1 MSSKSNLEKFYY
13 LIFVLI
19 SSAMCFDSGLALASD
34 EDTRDGSQEILEEL
48 KKELLNQ
55 TIKSGL
61 SLASSGY
68 IDSTGKL
75 FESTFYETTSRIS
88 AVRNL
93 NFRKKQSKNSN
104 INRII
109 DLVSNEGNQCAKH
122 HQNYKKRIGIQFND
136 KITGEFDGNV
146 KEEIKKNL
154 EKEISQKLLSSSQWY
169 ITSGVQNKFQTPSTK
184 YFSVL
189 NRRNENISENRYLII
204 IDLEDSNNIL
214 SIPESL
220 KRIKSSSVG
229 LMSSVSNSRFIDN
242 LTADRF
248 QKKRRA
254 VVTMSAIDL
263 DLGKT
268 LISRIFS
275 LSVEKSAY
283 NLRSESLSVRN
294 ITKIREQAVF
304 FASELTS
311 FDACE
316 FEDIKI
322 NSYSQISV
330 NSNQTIRLGIGSR
343 EGVNE
348 GDLFIMSPSTF
359 TGYNSLLD
367 PSILENLA
375 IGEVIDVNN
384 SNAEVKIL
392 SGNFLKIYRSAIP
405 F

>member
-1 MSSKSNLEKFYY
+1 MNSKSNLEKFYY

-19 SSAMCFDSGLALASD
+19 SSAMYFYSGLALASD
-34 EDTRDGSQEILEEL
+34 EDTKGGSQELLEEL

-55 TIKSGL
+55 TIESGL

-109 DLVSNEGNQCAKH
+109 DLVSNEENKCVKH
-122 HQNYKKRIGIQFND
+122 HRIYKKRIGIQFND

-154 EKEISQKLLSSSQWY
+154 EKEISQKLLSSPQWY
-169 ITSGVQNKFQTPSTK
+169 IASGVQNKFQTPSTK

-204 IDLEDSNNIL
+204 VDLKDSNNIL
-214 SIPESL
+214 SIPASL

-229 LMSSVSNSRFIDN
+229 LMSSVSNSRFVNN
-242 LTADRF
+242 LTADKF

-283 NLRSESLSVRN
+283 NLRSESLSVSN
-294 ITKIREQAVF
+294 INKIREQAVF

-330 NSNQTIRLGIGSR
+330 NSNQKIRLGIGSR

-375 IGEVIDVNN
+375 IGEVIDVNS

-392 SGNFLKIYRSAIP
+392 SGNFLKTYRSAIP

>member
-1 MSSKSNLEKFYY
+1 MNSKSNLEKFYY

-19 SSAMCFDSGLALASD
+19 SSAMYFYSGLALASD
-34 EDTRDGSQEILEEL
+34 EDTKGGSQELLEEL

-55 TIKSGL
+55 TIESGL

-93 NFRKKQSKNSN
+93 NFRKKKSKNSN

-109 DLVSNEGNQCAKH
+109 DLVSNEENKCVKH
-122 HQNYKKRIGIQFND
+122 HRIYKKRIGIQFND

-169 ITSGVQNKFQTPSTK
+169 IASGVQNKFQTPSTK

-204 IDLEDSNNIL
+204 VDLKDSNNIL
-214 SIPESL
+214 SIPASL

-229 LMSSVSNSRFIDN
+229 LMSSVSNSRFVNN
-242 LTADRF
+242 LTADKF

-294 ITKIREQAVF
+294 INKIREQAVF

-330 NSNQTIRLGIGSR
+330 NSNQKIRLGIGSR

-375 IGEVIDVNN
+375 IGEVIDVNS

-392 SGNFLKIYRSAIP
+392 SGNFLKTYRSAIP

>member
-1 MSSKSNLEKFYY
+1 M
-13 LIFVLI
+13 
-19 SSAMCFDSGLALASD
+19 
-34 EDTRDGSQEILEEL
+34 
-48 KKELLNQ
+48 
-55 TIKSGL
+55 
-61 SLASSGY
+61 
-68 IDSTGKL
+68 
-75 FESTFYETTSRIS
+75 
-88 AVRNL
+88 
-93 NFRKKQSKNSN
+93 
-104 INRII
+104 
-109 DLVSNEGNQCAKH
+109 
-122 HQNYKKRIGIQFND
+122 
-136 KITGEFDGNV
+136 
-146 KEEIKKNL
+146 
-154 EKEISQKLLSSSQWY
+154 
-169 ITSGVQNKFQTPSTK
+169 
-184 YFSVL
+184 
-189 NRRNENISENRYLII
+189 
-204 IDLEDSNNIL
+204 
-214 SIPESL
+214 
-220 KRIKSSSVG
+220 
-229 LMSSVSNSRFIDN
+229 
-242 LTADRF
+242 
-248 QKKRRA
+248 
-254 VVTMSAIDL
+254 VTMSAIDL

-294 ITKIREQAVF
+294 ITKIREQAVV

-330 NSNQTIRLGIGSR
+330 NSKQKIRLGIGSR

-375 IGEVIDVNN
+375 IGEVIDVNS

-392 SGNFLKIYRSAIP
+392 SGNFLKTYRSAIP

>member
-154 EKEISQKLLSSSQWY
+154 EKEVSQKLLSSSQWY

>member
-1 MSSKSNLEKFYY
+1 MNSKSNLEKFYY
-13 LIFVLI
+13 LILILI
-19 SSAMCFDSGLALASD
+19 SSTVYFNSGQALASD
-34 EDTRDGSQEILEEL
+34 EDTRDGSQELLEEL

-55 TIKSGL
+55 TIESGL

-109 DLVSNEGNQCAKH
+109 DLVSNEENKCVKH
-122 HQNYKKRIGIQFND
+122 HRIYKKRIGIQFND

-154 EKEISQKLLSSSQWY
+154 EKEISQKLLSSPQWY
-169 ITSGVQNKFQTPSTK
+169 IASGVQNKFQTPSTK

-204 IDLEDSNNIL
+204 VDLKDSNNIL
-214 SIPESL
+214 SIPASL

-229 LMSSVSNSRFIDN
+229 LISSVSNSRFVNN
-242 LTADRF
+242 LTADKF

-283 NLRSESLSVRN
+283 NLRSESLSVSN
-294 ITKIREQAVF
+294 INKIREQAVF

-330 NSNQTIRLGIGSR
+330 NSNQKIRLGIGSR

-375 IGEVIDVNN
+375 IGEVIDVNS

-392 SGNFLKIYRSAIP
+392 SGNFLKTYRSAIP

>member
-136 KITGEFDGNV
+136 KITGEFDGNA

-154 EKEISQKLLSSSQWY
+154 EKEVSQKLLSSSQWY

-294 ITKIREQAVF
+294 INKIREQAVF

-330 NSNQTIRLGIGSR
+330 NSNQKIRLGIGSR

>member
-34 EDTRDGSQEILEEL
+34 EDTKGGSQELLEEL

-55 TIKSGL
+55 TIESGL

-136 KITGEFDGNV
+136 KITGEFDGNA

-154 EKEISQKLLSSSQWY
+154 EKEVSQKLLSSSQWY

>member
-1 MSSKSNLEKFYY
+1 MNSKSNLKKFHY
-13 LIFVLI
+13 LIFILI
-19 SSAMCFDSGLALASD
+19 SSAVYVDSGLALASD
-34 EDTRDGSQEILEEL
+34 EDTRGGSQELLEEF

-55 TIKSGL
+55 TIESGL

-75 FESTFYETTSRIS
+75 FESTYYETTSRIS

-93 NFRKKQSKNSN
+93 NYLKKKSKNSN
-104 INRII
+104 INRIM
-109 DLVSNEGNQCAKH
+109 DLIGNEKNQCAKH

-136 KITGEFDGNV
+136 KITGGFDGNV

-154 EKEISQKLLSSSQWY
+154 EKEISQKLLPSSQWY
-169 ITSGVQNKFQTPSTK
+169 IASGTQNKFRTPSTK

-189 NRRNENISENRYLII
+189 NRSNENISENRHLII
-204 IDLEDSNNIL
+204 IDLKDSNNIL
-214 SIPESL
+214 SIPKSL
-220 KRIKSSSVG
+220 KRINSSSVG
-229 LMSSVSNSRFIDN
+229 LMSSVSNSRFLNN

-254 VVTMSAIDL
+254 VVTISAIDL

-268 LISRIFS
+268 LISRNFS

-283 NLRSESLSVRN
+283 NLRSESLSVSN
-294 ITKIREQAVF
+294 INKIREQAVF

-322 NSYSQISV
+322 NSYPQISV
-330 NSNQTIRLGIGSR
+330 NSNQKIRLGIGSR

-367 PSILENLA
+367 PSILESLA
-375 IGEVIDVNN
+375 IGEVIDVNS
-384 SNAEVKIL
+384 SNAEIKVL
-392 SGNFLKIYRSAIP
+392 SGNSLKTYRSAIP

>member
-13 LIFVLI
+13 LILILI
-19 SSAMCFDSGLALASD
+19 SSTVYFNSGQALASD
-34 EDTRDGSQEILEEL
+34 EDTRDGSQELLEEL

-55 TIKSGL
+55 TIESGL

-93 NFRKKQSKNSN
+93 NSLKKKSKNSN

-109 DLVSNEGNQCAKH
+109 DLVGNEENQCAKH
-122 HQNYKKRIGIQFND
+122 HRNYKKRIGIRFND
-136 KITGEFDGNV
+136 KITGEFYGNF
-146 KEEIKKNL
+146 KEEIKNNL

-169 ITSGVQNKFQTPSTK
+169 IAAGVKNRYQTPSTK

-204 IDLEDSNNIL
+204 IDLKDSKNIL
-214 SIPESL
+214 SIPKSL
-220 KRIKSSSVG
+220 KKIKSSG
-229 LMSSVSNSRFIDN
+229 LGLISSVSNSRFINN
-242 LTADRF
+242 LTADKF
-248 QKKRRA
+248 QKKRRT

-268 LISRIFS
+268 LISQIFS

-283 NLRSESLSVRN
+283 NLRSKSLSIKN
-294 ITKIREQAVF
+294 IDKIREQAVF

-330 NSNQTIRLGIGSR
+330 NSNQKIRLGIGSR

-375 IGEVIDVNN
+375 IGEVIDVNS

-392 SGNFLKIYRSAIP
+392 SGNSLKTYRSAIP

>member
-1 MSSKSNLEKFYY
+1 MNSKSNLEKFYY

-19 SSAMCFDSGLALASD
+19 SSAMYFYSGLALASD
-34 EDTRDGSQEILEEL
+34 EDTKGGSQELLEEL

-55 TIKSGL
+55 TIESGL

-109 DLVSNEGNQCAKH
+109 DLVSNEENKCVKH
-122 HQNYKKRIGIQFND
+122 HRIYKKRIGIQFND

-169 ITSGVQNKFQTPSTK
+169 IASGVQNKFQTPSTK

-204 IDLEDSNNIL
+204 VDLKDSNNIL
-214 SIPESL
+214 SIPASL

-229 LMSSVSNSRFIDN
+229 LMSSVSSSRFVNN
-242 LTADRF
+242 LTADKF

-283 NLRSESLSVRN
+283 NLRSESLSVSN
-294 ITKIREQAVF
+294 INKIREQAVF

-330 NSNQTIRLGIGSR
+330 NSNQKIRLGIGSR

-375 IGEVIDVNN
+375 IVEVIDVNS

-392 SGNFLKIYRSAIP
+392 SGNFLKTYRSAIP

>member
-13 LIFVLI
+13 LILILI
-19 SSAMCFDSGLALASD
+19 SSTVYFNSGQALASD
-34 EDTRDGSQEILEEL
+34 EDTRDGSQELLEEL

-55 TIKSGL
+55 TIESGL

-109 DLVSNEGNQCAKH
+109 DLVSNEENKCVKH
-122 HQNYKKRIGIQFND
+122 HRIYKKRIGIQFND

-154 EKEISQKLLSSSQWY
+154 EKEISQKLLSSPQWY
-169 ITSGVQNKFQTPSTK
+169 IASGVQNKFQTPSTK

-204 IDLEDSNNIL
+204 VDLKDSNNIL
-214 SIPESL
+214 SIPASL

-229 LMSSVSNSRFIDN
+229 LISSVSNSRFVNN
-242 LTADRF
+242 LTADKF

-283 NLRSESLSVRN
+283 NLRSESLSVSN
-294 ITKIREQAVF
+294 INKIREQAVF

-330 NSNQTIRLGIGSR
+330 NSNQKIRLGIGSR

-375 IGEVIDVNN
+375 IGEVIDVNS

-392 SGNFLKIYRSAIP
+392 SGNFLKTYRSAIP

>member
-1 MSSKSNLEKFYY
+1 MNSKSNLEKFYY

-19 SSAMCFDSGLALASD
+19 SSAMYFYSGLALASD
-34 EDTRDGSQEILEEL
+34 EDTKGGSQELLEEL

-55 TIKSGL
+55 TIESGL

-93 NFRKKQSKNSN
+93 NFRKKKSKNSN

-109 DLVSNEGNQCAKH
+109 DLVSNEENKCVKH
-122 HQNYKKRIGIQFND
+122 HRIYKKRIGIQFND
-136 KITGEFDGNV
+136 KITGEFDGNA

-169 ITSGVQNKFQTPSTK
+169 IASGVQNKFQTPSTK

-204 IDLEDSNNIL
+204 VDLKDSNNIL
-214 SIPESL
+214 SIPASL

-229 LMSSVSNSRFIDN
+229 LMSSVSNSRFVNN
-242 LTADRF
+242 LTADKF

-294 ITKIREQAVF
+294 INKIREQAVF

-330 NSNQTIRLGIGSR
+330 NSNQKIRLGIGSR

-375 IGEVIDVNN
+375 IGEVIDVNS

-392 SGNFLKIYRSAIP
+392 SGNFLKTYRSAIP

>member
-1 MSSKSNLEKFYY
+1 MNSKSNLEKFYY

-19 SSAMCFDSGLALASD
+19 SSAMYFYSGLALASD
-34 EDTRDGSQEILEEL
+34 EDTKGGSQELLEEL

-55 TIKSGL
+55 TIESGL

-109 DLVSNEGNQCAKH
+109 NLVSYEENKCVKH
-122 HQNYKKRIGIQFND
+122 HRIYKKRIGIQFND

-169 ITSGVQNKFQTPSTK
+169 IASGVQNKFQTPSTK

-204 IDLEDSNNIL
+204 VDLKDSNNIL
-214 SIPESL
+214 SIPASL

-229 LMSSVSNSRFIDN
+229 LMSSVSNSRFVNN
-242 LTADRF
+242 LTADKF

-283 NLRSESLSVRN
+283 NLRSESLSVSN
-294 ITKIREQAVF
+294 INKIREQAVF

-330 NSNQTIRLGIGSR
+330 NSNQKIRLGIGSR

-375 IGEVIDVNN
+375 IGEVIDVNS

-392 SGNFLKIYRSAIP
+392 SGNFLKTYRSAIP

>member
-1 MSSKSNLEKFYY
+1 MNSKSNLEKFYY

-19 SSAMCFDSGLALASD
+19 SSAMYFYSGLALASD
-34 EDTRDGSQEILEEL
+34 EDTKGGSQELLEEL

-55 TIKSGL
+55 TIESGL

-109 DLVSNEGNQCAKH
+109 DLVSNEENKCVKH
-122 HQNYKKRIGIQFND
+122 HRIYKKRIGIQFND

-154 EKEISQKLLSSSQWY
+154 EKEISQKLLSSPQWY
-169 ITSGVQNKFQTPSTK
+169 IASGVQNKFQTPSTK

-204 IDLEDSNNIL
+204 VDLKDSNNIL
-214 SIPESL
+214 SIPASL

-229 LMSSVSNSRFIDN
+229 LMSSVSNSRFVNN
-242 LTADRF
+242 LTADKF

-283 NLRSESLSVRN
+283 NLRSESLSVSN
-294 ITKIREQAVF
+294 INKIREQAVF

-330 NSNQTIRLGIGSR
+330 NSNQKIRLGIGSR

-375 IGEVIDVNN
+375 IGEVIDVNS

-392 SGNFLKIYRSAIP
+392 SGNSLKTYRSAIP

>member
-1 MSSKSNLEKFYY
+1 MNSKSNLEKFYY

-19 SSAMCFDSGLALASD
+19 SSAMYFYSGLALASD
-34 EDTRDGSQEILEEL
+34 EDTKGGSQELLEEL

-55 TIKSGL
+55 TIESGL

-109 DLVSNEGNQCAKH
+109 DLVSNEENKCVKH
-122 HQNYKKRIGIQFND
+122 HRIYKKRIGIQFND

-169 ITSGVQNKFQTPSTK
+169 IASGVQNKFQTPSTK

-204 IDLEDSNNIL
+204 VDLKDSNNIL
-214 SIPESL
+214 SIPASL

-229 LMSSVSNSRFIDN
+229 LMSSVSNSRFVNN
-242 LTADRF
+242 LTADKF

-283 NLRSESLSVRN
+283 NLRSESLSVSN
-294 ITKIREQAVF
+294 INKIREQAVF

-330 NSNQTIRLGIGSR
+330 NSNQKIRLGIGSR

-375 IGEVIDVNN
+375 IGEVIDVNS

-392 SGNFLKIYRSAIP
+392 SGNFLKTYRSAIP

>member
-136 KITGEFDGNV
+136 KITGEFDGNA

-154 EKEISQKLLSSSQWY
+154 EKEVSQKLLSSSQWY

>member
-1 MSSKSNLEKFYY
+1 MNSKSNLKKFHY
-13 LIFVLI
+13 LIFILI
-19 SSAMCFDSGLALASD
+19 SSAVYVDSGLALASD
-34 EDTRDGSQEILEEL
+34 EDTRGGSQELLEEF

-55 TIKSGL
+55 TIESGL

-75 FESTFYETTSRIS
+75 FESTYYETTSRIS

-93 NFRKKQSKNSN
+93 NYLKKKSKNSN

-109 DLVSNEGNQCAKH
+109 DLIGNEKNQCAKH
-122 HQNYKKRIGIQFND
+122 HRNYKKRIGIQFND
-136 KITGEFDGNV
+136 KITGGFDGNV

-154 EKEISQKLLSSSQWY
+154 EKEISQKLLPSSQWY
-169 ITSGVQNKFQTPSTK
+169 IASGIQNKFQTPSTK

-189 NRRNENISENRYLII
+189 NRSNKNISENRHLII
-204 IDLEDSNNIL
+204 IDLKDSNNIL
-214 SIPESL
+214 SIPKSL

-229 LMSSVSNSRFIDN
+229 LMSSVSNSRFLNN

-248 QKKRRA
+248 EKKRRA
-254 VVTMSAIDL
+254 LITISAIDL

-268 LISRIFS
+268 LISRNFS

-283 NLRSESLSVRN
+283 NLRAESLSVSN
-294 ITKIREQAVF
+294 INKIREQAVF

-322 NSYSQISV
+322 DSYPQISV
-330 NSNQTIRLGIGSR
+330 NSNQKIRLRIGSR

-367 PSILENLA
+367 PTILESLA
-375 IGEVIDVNN
+375 IGEVIDVNSN
-384 SNAEVKIL
+384 NAEIKVL
-392 SGNFLKIYRSAIP
+392 SGNSLKTYRSAIP

>member
-1 MSSKSNLEKFYY
+1 MNSKSNLEKLYY

-19 SSAMCFDSGLALASD
+19 SSAMYFYSGLALASD
-34 EDTRDGSQEILEEL
+34 EDTKGGSQELLEEL

-55 TIKSGL
+55 TIESGL

-109 DLVSNEGNQCAKH
+109 DLVSNEENKCVKH
-122 HQNYKKRIGIQFND
+122 HRIYKKRIGIQFND

-154 EKEISQKLLSSSQWY
+154 EKEISQKLLSSPQWY
-169 ITSGVQNKFQTPSTK
+169 IASGVQNKFQTPSTK

-204 IDLEDSNNIL
+204 VDLKDSNNIL
-214 SIPESL
+214 SIPASL

-229 LMSSVSNSRFIDN
+229 LMSSVSNSRFVNN
-242 LTADRF
+242 LTADKF

-283 NLRSESLSVRN
+283 NLRSESLSVSN
-294 ITKIREQAVF
+294 INKIREQAVF

-330 NSNQTIRLGIGSR
+330 NSNQKIRLGIGSR

-375 IGEVIDVNN
+375 IGEVIDVNS

-392 SGNFLKIYRSAIP
+392 SGNFLKTYRSAIP

>member
-1 MSSKSNLEKFYY
+1 MNSKSNLEKFYY

-136 KITGEFDGNV
+136 KITGEFDGNA

-154 EKEISQKLLSSSQWY
+154 EKEVSQKLLSSSQWY

-294 ITKIREQAVF
+294 INKIGEQAVF

>member
-1 MSSKSNLEKFYY
+1 MNSKSNLKKFHY
-13 LIFVLI
+13 LIFILI
-19 SSAMCFDSGLALASD
+19 SSAMYVDSGLALASD
-34 EDTRDGSQEILEEL
+34 EDTRGGSQELLEEF
-48 KKELLNQ
+48 KKELLSQ
-55 TIKSGL
+55 TIESGL

-75 FESTFYETTSRIS
+75 FESTYYETTSRIS

-93 NFRKKQSKNSN
+93 NYLKKKSKNSN

-109 DLVSNEGNQCAKH
+109 DLIGNEKNQCAKH

-136 KITGEFDGNV
+136 KITGGFDGNV

-154 EKEISQKLLSSSQWY
+154 EKEISQKLLPSSQWY
-169 ITSGVQNKFQTPSTK
+169 IASGTQNKFRTPSTK

-189 NRRNENISENRYLII
+189 NRSNENISENRHLII
-204 IDLEDSNNIL
+204 IDLKDSNNIL
-214 SIPESL
+214 SIPKSL
-220 KRIKSSSVG
+220 KRINSSSVG
-229 LMSSVSNSRFIDN
+229 LMSSVSNSRFLNN

-254 VVTMSAIDL
+254 VVTISAIDL

-268 LISRIFS
+268 LISRNFS

-283 NLRSESLSVRN
+283 NLRSESLSVSN
-294 ITKIREQAVF
+294 INKIREQAVF

-322 NSYSQISV
+322 NSYPQISV
-330 NSNQTIRLGIGSR
+330 NSNQKIRLGIGSR

-367 PSILENLA
+367 PSILESLA
-375 IGEVIDVNN
+375 IGEVIDVNS
-384 SNAEVKIL
+384 SNAEIKVL
-392 SGNFLKIYRSAIP
+392 SGNSLKTYRSAIP

>member
-1 MSSKSNLEKFYY
+1 MNSKSNLKKFHY
-13 LIFVLI
+13 LIFILI
-19 SSAMCFDSGLALASD
+19 SSAMYVDSGLALASD
-34 EDTRDGSQEILEEL
+34 EDTRGGSQELLEEF
-48 KKELLNQ
+48 KKELLSQ
-55 TIKSGL
+55 TIESGL

-75 FESTFYETTSRIS
+75 FESTYYETTSRIS

-93 NFRKKQSKNSN
+93 NYLKKKSKNSN

-109 DLVSNEGNQCAKH
+109 DLIGNEKNQCAKH
-122 HQNYKKRIGIQFND
+122 HRNYKKRIGIQFND
-136 KITGEFDGNV
+136 KITGGFDGNV

-154 EKEISQKLLSSSQWY
+154 EKEISQKLLPSSQWY
-169 ITSGVQNKFQTPSTK
+169 IASGIQNKFQTPSTK

-189 NRRNENISENRYLII
+189 NRSNENISENRHLII
-204 IDLEDSNNIL
+204 IDLKDSNNIL
-214 SIPESL
+214 SIPKSV

-229 LMSSVSNSRFIDN
+229 LMTSVSNSRFLNN

-254 VVTMSAIDL
+254 VVTISAIDL

-268 LISRIFS
+268 LISRNFS

-283 NLRSESLSVRN
+283 NLRSESLSVSN
-294 ITKIREQAVF
+294 INKIREQAVF

-322 NSYSQISV
+322 NSYPQISV
-330 NSNQTIRLGIGSR
+330 NSNQKIRLGIGSR

-367 PSILENLA
+367 PSILESLA
-375 IGEVIDVNN
+375 IGEVIDVNS
-384 SNAEVKIL
+384 SNAEIKVL
-392 SGNFLKIYRSAIP
+392 SGNSLKTYRSAIP

>member
-1 MSSKSNLEKFYY
+1 MRSKSNLEKFYY
-13 LIFVLI
+13 LILILI
-19 SSAMCFDSGLALASD
+19 SSTVYFNSGQALASD
-34 EDTRDGSQEILEEL
+34 EDTRDGSQELLEEL

-55 TIKSGL
+55 TIESGL

-93 NFRKKQSKNSN
+93 NSLKKKSKNSN

-109 DLVSNEGNQCAKH
+109 DLVGNEENQCAKH
-122 HQNYKKRIGIQFND
+122 HRNYKKRIGIRFND
-136 KITGEFDGNV
+136 KITGEFYGNF
-146 KEEIKKNL
+146 KEEIKNNL

-169 ITSGVQNKFQTPSTK
+169 IAAGVKNRYQTPSTK

-204 IDLEDSNNIL
+204 IDLKDSKNIL
-214 SIPESL
+214 SIPKSL
-220 KRIKSSSVG
+220 KKIKSSG
-229 LMSSVSNSRFIDN
+229 LGLISSVSNSRFINN
-242 LTADRF
+242 LTADKF
-248 QKKRRA
+248 QKKRRT

-268 LISRIFS
+268 LISQIFS

-283 NLRSESLSVRN
+283 NLRSKSLSIKN
-294 ITKIREQAVF
+294 IDKIREQAVF

-330 NSNQTIRLGIGSR
+330 NSNQKIRLGIGSR

-375 IGEVIDVNN
+375 IGEVIDVNS

-392 SGNFLKIYRSAIP
+392 SGNSLKTYRSAIP

>member
-1 MSSKSNLEKFYY
+1 MNSKSNLKKFHY
-13 LIFVLI
+13 LIFILI
-19 SSAMCFDSGLALASD
+19 SSAMYVDSGLALASD
-34 EDTRDGSQEILEEL
+34 EDTRGGSQELLEEF
-48 KKELLNQ
+48 KKELLSQ
-55 TIKSGL
+55 TIESGL

-75 FESTFYETTSRIS
+75 FESTYYETTSRIS

-93 NFRKKQSKNSN
+93 NYLKKKSKNSN
-104 INRII
+104 INRIM
-109 DLVSNEGNQCAKH
+109 DLIGNEKNQCAKH

-136 KITGEFDGNV
+136 KITGGFDGNV

-154 EKEISQKLLSSSQWY
+154 EKEISQKLLPSSQWY
-169 ITSGVQNKFQTPSTK
+169 IASGIQNKFQTPSTK

-189 NRRNENISENRYLII
+189 NRSNENISENRHLII
-204 IDLEDSNNIL
+204 IDLKDSNNIL
-214 SIPESL
+214 SIPKSL
-220 KRIKSSSVG
+220 KRINSSSVG
-229 LMSSVSNSRFIDN
+229 LMSSVSNSRFLNN

-254 VVTMSAIDL
+254 VVTISAIDL

-268 LISRIFS
+268 LISRNFS

-283 NLRSESLSVRN
+283 NLRSESLSVSN
-294 ITKIREQAVF
+294 INKIREQAVF

-322 NSYSQISV
+322 NSYPQISV
-330 NSNQTIRLGIGSR
+330 NSNQKIRLGIGSR

-367 PSILENLA
+367 PSILESLA
-375 IGEVIDVNN
+375 IGEVIDVNS
-384 SNAEVKIL
+384 SNAEIKVL
-392 SGNFLKIYRSAIP
+392 SGNSLKTYRSAIP

>member
-1 MSSKSNLEKFYY
+1 MY
-13 LIFVLI
+13 V
-19 SSAMCFDSGLALASD
+19 DSGLALASD
-34 EDTRDGSQEILEEL
+34 EDTRGGSQELLEEF
-48 KKELLNQ
+48 KKELLSQ
-55 TIKSGL
+55 TIESGL

-75 FESTFYETTSRIS
+75 FESTYYETTSRIS

-93 NFRKKQSKNSN
+93 NYLKKKSKNSN

-109 DLVSNEGNQCAKH
+109 DLIGNEKNQCAKH

-136 KITGEFDGNV
+136 KITGGFDGNV

-154 EKEISQKLLSSSQWY
+154 EKEISQKLLPSSQWY
-169 ITSGVQNKFQTPSTK
+169 IASGIQNKFQTPSTK

-189 NRRNENISENRYLII
+189 NRSNENISENRHLII
-204 IDLEDSNNIL
+204 IDLKDSNNIL
-214 SIPESL
+214 SIPKSL
-220 KRIKSSSVG
+220 KRINSSSVG
-229 LMSSVSNSRFIDN
+229 LMSSVSNSRFLNN

-254 VVTMSAIDL
+254 VVTISAIDL

-268 LISRIFS
+268 LISRNFS

-283 NLRSESLSVRN
+283 NLRSESLSVSN
-294 ITKIREQAVF
+294 INKIREQAVF

-322 NSYSQISV
+322 NSYPQISV
-330 NSNQTIRLGIGSR
+330 NSNQKIRLGIGSR

-367 PSILENLA
+367 PSILESLA
-375 IGEVIDVNN
+375 IGEVIDVNS
-384 SNAEVKIL
+384 SNAEIKVL
-392 SGNFLKIYRSAIP
+392 SGNSLKTYRSAIP

>member
-1 MSSKSNLEKFYY
+1 MY
-13 LIFVLI
+13 V
-19 SSAMCFDSGLALASD
+19 DSGLALASD
-34 EDTRDGSQEILEEL
+34 EDTRGGSQELLEEF
-48 KKELLNQ
+48 KKELLSQ
-55 TIKSGL
+55 TIESGL

-75 FESTFYETTSRIS
+75 FESTYYETTSRIS

-93 NFRKKQSKNSN
+93 NYLKKKSKNSN
-104 INRII
+104 INRIM
-109 DLVSNEGNQCAKH
+109 DLIGNEKNQCAKH

-136 KITGEFDGNV
+136 KITGGFDGNV

-154 EKEISQKLLSSSQWY
+154 EKEISQKLLPSSQWY
-169 ITSGVQNKFQTPSTK
+169 IASGIQNKFQTPSTK

-189 NRRNENISENRYLII
+189 NRSNENISENRHLII
-204 IDLEDSNNIL
+204 IDLKDSNNIL
-214 SIPESL
+214 SIPKSL
-220 KRIKSSSVG
+220 KRINSSSVG
-229 LMSSVSNSRFIDN
+229 LMSSVSNSRFLNN

-254 VVTMSAIDL
+254 VVTISAIDL

-268 LISRIFS
+268 LISRNFS

-283 NLRSESLSVRN
+283 NLRSESLSVSN
-294 ITKIREQAVF
+294 INKIREQAVF

-322 NSYSQISV
+322 NSYPQISV
-330 NSNQTIRLGIGSR
+330 NSNQKIRLGIGSR

-367 PSILENLA
+367 PSILESLA
-375 IGEVIDVNN
+375 IGEVIDVNS
-384 SNAEVKIL
+384 SNAEIKVL
-392 SGNFLKIYRSAIP
+392 SGNSLKTYRSAIP

>member
-1 MSSKSNLEKFYY
+1 MY
-13 LIFVLI
+13 V
-19 SSAMCFDSGLALASD
+19 DSGLALASD
-34 EDTRDGSQEILEEL
+34 EDTRGGSQELLEEF
-48 KKELLNQ
+48 KKELLSQ
-55 TIKSGL
+55 TIESGL

-75 FESTFYETTSRIS
+75 FESTYYETTSRIS

-93 NFRKKQSKNSN
+93 NYLKKKSKNSN

-109 DLVSNEGNQCAKH
+109 DLIGNEKNQCAKH

-136 KITGEFDGNV
+136 KITGGFDGNV

-154 EKEISQKLLSSSQWY
+154 EKEISQKLLPSSQWY
-169 ITSGVQNKFQTPSTK
+169 IASGTQNKFRTPSTK

-189 NRRNENISENRYLII
+189 NRSNENISENRHLII
-204 IDLEDSNNIL
+204 IDLKDSNNIL
-214 SIPESL
+214 SIPKSV

-229 LMSSVSNSRFIDN
+229 LMTSVSNSRFLNN

-254 VVTMSAIDL
+254 VVTISAIDL

-268 LISRIFS
+268 LISRNFS

-283 NLRSESLSVRN
+283 NLRSESLSVSN
-294 ITKIREQAVF
+294 INKIREQAVF

-322 NSYSQISV
+322 NSYPQISV
-330 NSNQTIRLGIGSR
+330 NSNQKIRLGIGSR

-367 PSILENLA
+367 PSILESLA
-375 IGEVIDVNN
+375 IGEVIDVNS
-384 SNAEVKIL
+384 SNAEIKVL
-392 SGNFLKIYRSAIP
+392 SGNSLKTYRSAIP

>member
-1 MSSKSNLEKFYY
+1 MNSKSNLEKFHY
-13 LIFVLI
+13 LIFILI
-19 SSAMCFDSGLALASD
+19 SSAVYFDSGLALASD
-34 EDTRDGSQEILEEL
+34 EDTRGGSHELLEEL

-55 TIKSGL
+55 TIESGI

-68 IDSTGKL
+68 IDSNGKL
-75 FESTFYETTSRIS
+75 FESTYYETTSRIS

-93 NFRKKQSKNSN
+93 NSLKNKSKNSN

-109 DLVSNEGNQCAKH
+109 DLVGNEENQCAKNH
-122 HQNYKKRIGIQFND
+122 RNYKKRIGIQFND
-136 KITGEFDGNV
+136 KITGGFDGNV

-154 EKEISQKLLSSSQWY
+154 EKEISQKLLPSSQWY
-169 ITSGVQNKFQTPSTK
+169 IASGIQNKIQTPSTK

-189 NRRNENISENRYLII
+189 NRSNENISENRHLII

-229 LMSSVSNSRFIDN
+229 LMSSVSNSRFMNN
-242 LTADRF
+242 LTLNRF
-248 QKKRRA
+248 QKQRRA
-254 VVTMSAIDL
+254 VVAMSAIDL

-268 LISRIFS
+268 LISRNFV
-275 LSVEKSAY
+275 LSVKKSAY
-283 NLRSESLSVRN
+283 NLRSESLSVSN
-294 ITKIREQAVF
+294 INKIREQAVL

-322 NSYSQISV
+322 NSYPQISV
-330 NSNQTIRLGIGSR
+330 NSNQKIRLGIGSR

-367 PSILENLA
+367 PSILESLA
-375 IGEVIDVNN
+375 IGEVIDVNS
-384 SNAEVKIL
+384 SNAEIKVL
-392 SGNFLKIYRSAIP
+392 SGNSLKTYRSAIP

>member
-19 SSAMCFDSGLALASD
+19 SSAMYFYSGLALASD
-34 EDTRDGSQEILEEL
+34 EDTKGGSQELLEEL

-55 TIKSGL
+55 TIESGL

-109 DLVSNEGNQCAKH
+109 DLVSNEENKCVKH
-122 HQNYKKRIGIQFND
+122 HRIYKKRIGIQFND

-169 ITSGVQNKFQTPSTK
+169 IASGVQNKFQTPSTK

-204 IDLEDSNNIL
+204 VDLKDSNNIL
-214 SIPESL
+214 SIPASL

-229 LMSSVSNSRFIDN
+229 LMSSVSNSRFVNN
-242 LTADRF
+242 LTADKF

-283 NLRSESLSVRN
+283 NLRSESLSVSN
-294 ITKIREQAVF
+294 INKIREQAVF

-330 NSNQTIRLGIGSR
+330 NSNQKIRLGIGSR

-375 IGEVIDVNN
+375 IGEVIDVNS

-392 SGNFLKIYRSAIP
+392 SGNFLKTYRSAIP

>member
-1 MSSKSNLEKFYY
+1 MNSKSNLEKFYY

-19 SSAMCFDSGLALASD
+19 SSAMYFYSGLALASD
-34 EDTRDGSQEILEEL
+34 EDTKGGSQELLEEL

-55 TIKSGL
+55 TIESGL

-109 DLVSNEGNQCAKH
+109 DLVSNEENKCVKH
-122 HQNYKKRIGIQFND
+122 HRIYKKRIGIQFND

-169 ITSGVQNKFQTPSTK
+169 IASGVQNKFQTPSTK

-204 IDLEDSNNIL
+204 VDLKDSNNIL
-214 SIPESL
+214 SIPASL

-229 LMSSVSNSRFIDN
+229 LMSSVSSSRFVNN
-242 LTADRF
+242 LTADKF

-294 ITKIREQAVF
+294 INKIREQAVF

-330 NSNQTIRLGIGSR
+330 NSNQKIRLGIGSR

-375 IGEVIDVNN
+375 IGEVIDVNS

-392 SGNFLKIYRSAIP
+392 SGNFLKTYRSAIP

>member
-1 MSSKSNLEKFYY
+1 MNSKSNLEKFYY

-19 SSAMCFDSGLALASD
+19 SSAMYFYSGLALASD
-34 EDTRDGSQEILEEL
+34 EDTKGGSQELLEEL

-55 TIKSGL
+55 TIESGL

-109 DLVSNEGNQCAKH
+109 DLVSNEENKCVKH
-122 HQNYKKRIGIQFND
+122 HRIYKKRIGIQFND

-169 ITSGVQNKFQTPSTK
+169 IASGVQNKFQTPSTK

-204 IDLEDSNNIL
+204 VDLKDSNNIL
-214 SIPESL
+214 SIPASL

-229 LMSSVSNSRFIDN
+229 LMSSVSSSRFVNN
-242 LTADRF
+242 LTADKF

-283 NLRSESLSVRN
+283 NLRSESLSVSN
-294 ITKIREQAVF
+294 INKIREQAVF

-330 NSNQTIRLGIGSR
+330 NSNQKIRLGIGSR

-375 IGEVIDVNN
+375 IGEVIDVNS

-392 SGNFLKIYRSAIP
+392 SGNFLKTYRSAIP

>member
-1 MSSKSNLEKFYY
+1 
-13 LIFVLI
+13 
-19 SSAMCFDSGLALASD
+19 
-34 EDTRDGSQEILEEL
+34 
-48 KKELLNQ
+48 
-55 TIKSGL
+55 
-61 SLASSGY
+61 
-68 IDSTGKL
+68 
-75 FESTFYETTSRIS
+75 
-88 AVRNL
+88 
-93 NFRKKQSKNSN
+93 
-104 INRII
+104 
-109 DLVSNEGNQCAKH
+109 
-122 HQNYKKRIGIQFND
+122 
-136 KITGEFDGNV
+136 
-146 KEEIKKNL
+146 
-154 EKEISQKLLSSSQWY
+154 
-169 ITSGVQNKFQTPSTK
+169 
-184 YFSVL
+184 
-189 NRRNENISENRYLII
+189 
-204 IDLEDSNNIL
+204 
-214 SIPESL
+214 
-220 KRIKSSSVG
+220 
-229 LMSSVSNSRFIDN
+229 MSSVSNSRFLNN

-248 QKKRRA
+248 QKKRWA
-254 VVTMSAIDL
+254 VVTISAIDL

-268 LISRIFS
+268 LISRNFS
-275 LSVEKSAY
+275 LNVEKSAY
-283 NLRSESLSVRN
+283 NLRSESLSVSN
-294 ITKIREQAVF
+294 INKIREQAVF

-330 NSNQTIRLGIGSR
+330 NSNQKIRLGIGSR